1 MLESKPVA
9 VVTGG
14 ARGIGLAT
22 SRHLAERGYHAVL
35 ADFNEESA
43 GAAVT
48 ELRAA
53 GLSAGAAHVDVT
65 DRHSV
70 DELFARV
77 VVESGRLDTLVTCA
91 GITDQGESATM
102 TDESWSRMLSTHLD
116 GTFRCCRAAYQ
127 NLKQSPIASIVTV
140 SSVVAQ
146 LGLPKRLSYAVA
158 KNGVEGLTRTLAVEW
173 APDGIRVNS
182 IAPGW
187 TRTAQTDAAM
197 RSGIVDEGRLVA
209 RIPMGRLAQP
219 EEIARAIGF
228 LCSSD
233 ASYISGHVLV
243 ADGCASIGFST

>member
-1 MLESKPVA
+1 MRDSKPVA
-9 VVTGG
+9 LVTGG

-35 ADFNEESA
+35 ADFNEEWANSA
-43 GAAVT
+43 AA
-48 ELRAA
+48 ELRAT
-53 GLSAGAAHVDVT
+53 GLSAEPAHVDVT
-65 DRHSV
+65 DRGSV
-70 DELFARV
+70 DEMFARV
-77 VVESGRLDTLVTCA
+77 IAESGRLDTLVTCA
-91 GITDQGESATM
+91 GITDQGDSSTM

-116 GTFRCCRAAYQ
+116 GTFRCCRAAYET
-127 NLKQSPIASIVTV
+127 LKQSPIASIVTV

-173 APDGIRVNS
+173 ASDGIRVNS

-187 TRTAQTDAAM
+187 TRTLQFDAAVI
-197 RSGIVDEGRLVA
+197 SGVVDEARLVA
-209 RIPMGRLAQP
+209 RIPMGRLALP

-233 ASYISGHVLV
+233 ASYISGQVLV
-243 ADGCASIGFST
+243 ADGCVSIGFST

>member
-1 MLESKPVA
+1 MLDSKPVA

-22 SRHLAERGYHAVL
+22 SRLLAERGYDTVL

-43 GAAVT
+43 RSAVA
-48 ELRAA
+48 ELRST
-53 GLSAGAAHVDVT
+53 GLSAESVKVDVT
-65 DRHSV
+65 NRQSV

-77 VVESGRLDTLVTCA
+77 TARFGRLDTLVTCA
-91 GITDQGESATM
+91 GITDQGDSATM
-102 TDESWSRMLSTHLD
+102 TDESWARMLGTHLD
-116 GTFRCCRAAYQ
+116 GTFRCCRAAYET
-127 NLKQSPIASIVTV
+127 LKRSPIASIVTV

-187 TRTAQTDAAM
+187 TRTLQFDAAVS
-197 RSGIVDEGRLVA
+197 SGVVDEGRLVA

-228 LCSSD
+228 LCSSE
-233 ASYISGHVLV
+233 ASYISGQVLV